1 MSTVPPPR
9 RVDPRYVGWGA
20 FFIGLGLLPLAVALG
35 VTLPFSGGDLWQ
47 YWPVI
52 LILIG
57 AGLIFRWTPYGA
69 LGSLVIGLAVGL
81 LAGGL
86 LAGIA
91 AAPVGC
97 GMGGTAASGPDR
109 SGTFSSGTSRV
120 ELELACG
127 DLAVLTQPGQ
137 GWSLTGV
144 ATPGGALSSDATSLL
159 VSLPAGRSDTRDQPA
174 LTATL
179 PTDPQLD
186 VTVTQRFGA
195 LTVNLGGAHVQ
206 GLKVATDFSDS
217 QIDLSSATVK
227 GQFDFRSSFGSADLA
242 MPAGPIQGRARSDFG
257 SLTVCLPASVPAQVT
272 ANSSFGSVSVSGLTR
287 NGDVWQS
294 SDYASATDRITLD
307 VRADFGS
314 VSVTRGGC

>member
-9 RVDPRYVGWGA
+9 RIDPRYVGWGA

-35 VTLPFSGGDLWQ
+35 ATMPFSAGDLWQ

-81 LAGGL
+81 LVGGL
-86 LAGIA
+86 LTGTGASPVACGIGNA
-91 AAPVGC
+91 AAQG
-97 GMGGTAASGPDR
+97 ADR
-109 SGTFSSGTSRV
+109 SGSLTSPTARV
-120 ELELACG
+120 ELDVACG

-144 ATPGGALSSDATSLL
+144 ATPGGALSSDPTSLQ
-159 VSLPAGRSDTRDQPA
+159 VSLPASRSDTRDQPP

-179 PTDPQLD
+179 PADPQLD
-186 VTVTQRFGA
+186 LTVTQRFGG
-195 LTVNLGGAHVQ
+195 LTVNLGGAHIR
-206 GLKVATDFSDS
+206 GLQVSTDFSDS
-217 QIDLSSATVK
+217 HIDLSSSNMQ
-227 GQFDFRSSFGSADLA
+227 GQFDFRSSFGSADLS
-242 MPAGPIQGRARSDFG
+242 MPAGPIRGSARSDFG

-272 ANSSFGSVSVSGLTR
+272 ANSSFGSVSVSGL
-287 NGDVWQS
+287 NQSGDVWQS